1 MLRESGWS
9 EQSFQTQRQWLQQPM
24 QQELERTQSMWMLQ
38 HIITLHLVP
47 QLQDQ
52 FVVPTSLA
60 FNADQGITSERTV
73 LTTIVLTATGQPL
86 VIINQSV
93 LSESAGYAKRRDTLS
108 QTALLTMTGTITTSS
123 RMRDMLGTELV
134 T

>member
-1 MLRESGWS
+1 M
-9 EQSFQTQRQWLQQPM
+9 
-24 QQELERTQSMWMLQ
+24 
-38 HIITLHLVP
+38 
-47 QLQDQ
+47 
-52 FVVPTSLA
+52 VPTSLA

-123 RMRDMLGTELV
+123 RMRDMLGTKLV
-134 T
+134 TQGNEGGSVMVFFLFFLPLMDLLFLHLHMDITSHSHPCDSSYL